1 MPLPQEQTANDLNT
15 AASATLTHAIFIV
28 PILVVGLFIA
38 SLWTIDHYW
47 RNLTVSWLATISVF
61 YITATNYHGATLVQS
76 AWLFALTSTLLSW
89 SILLTPVQ
97 LLIKSAEEEDV
108 TAQVDIIL
116 DPINCGL
123 GRAEIT
129 AEFVASPATP

>member
-1 MPLPQEQTANDLNT
+1 MPQEQTANDLNT

-47 RNLTVSWLATISVF
+47 RNLAVSWLATISVI

-76 AWLFALTSTLLSW
+76 TWLFALTSLLLLW

-97 LLIKSAEEEDV
+97 LLIKSAEEEVV
-108 TAQVDIIL
+108 TAQVEIIL
-116 DPINCGL
+116 DPIKWGL
-123 GRAEIT
+123 GRAEVT
-129 AEFVASPATP
+129 AEFVADPATS